1 MEVRFR
7 SRSLERCALEKGR
20 AERRWGSDVGS
31 KYVDRIAELMAL
43 PDWESIAQRK
53 AYRLHQLEGRRRG
66 EWAISLT
73 GRWRLVIARGDAD
86 REVLILNVE
95 DYHR

>member
-1 MEVRFR
+1 
-7 SRSLERCALEKGR
+7 
-20 AERRWGSDVGS
+20 
-31 KYVDRIAELMAL
+31 MAL